1 MNKPFASVQPAI
13 ITTHGLPTEQGCC
26 KFCQRQNTPKKCKVQ
41 AYYPPAD
48 LINDFKYSTP
58 CLLIWRELVPREI
71 LSKHTVKDFAKV
83 WLSKSLKGNMHI
95 HAIQCSRGYKKK
107 CFTVNFYLADIPRN
121 QLGGVLSID

>member
-1 MNKPFASVQPAI
+1 MNKPFVSVHPAI

-26 KFCQRQNTPKKCKVQ
+26 KFCQQQNMPKKCRV
-41 AYYPPAD
+41 PPAD

-71 LSKHTVKDFAKV
+71 LSKHTIKDFAKV

-107 CFTVNFYLADIPRN
+107 CFTINFYLADIPRN